1 MTMLTHPLS
10 RFKPAS
16 YQSRRSEKS
25 GAIAGGAHIAMLRR
39 CCRFAVAV
47 LLIGGGVAGIIA
59 LKAHDR
65 PFAHQ
70 LLKQAERGLLLVPL
84 ERALLTIAIQAAEH
98 TFDHKFPGASLA
110 ENTTS
115 AQVRLR
121 S

>member
-59 LKAHDR
+59 LKAMI
-65 PFAHQ
+65 
-70 LLKQAERGLLLVPL
+70 
-84 ERALLTIAIQAAEH
+84 ALSRI
-98 TFDHKFPGASLA
+98 SY
-110 ENTTS
+110 
-115 AQVRLR
+115 
-121 S
+121 